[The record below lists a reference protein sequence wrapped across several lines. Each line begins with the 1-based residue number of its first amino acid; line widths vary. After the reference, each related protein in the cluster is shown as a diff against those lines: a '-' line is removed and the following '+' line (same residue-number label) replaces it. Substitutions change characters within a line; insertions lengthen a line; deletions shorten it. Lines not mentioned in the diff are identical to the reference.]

1 MSAPKRGRRGVSIF
15 ARTFLLLLAAL
26 LTAQLIGIAL
36 LVLRTPVYEMPV
48 HPPEVMA
55 LLTTKMPAGTQTL
68 KVHDSGQAP
77 LPAPGQIRD
86 RFAEFMMTN
95 WLDVTPER
103 VRFYRSSDEKL
114 PSPNFPQEEGQPR
127 LPPRTGPPGDERF
140 LREGPPPFADPDAP
154 PQAPVGDAAAQQPH
168 APPSDN
174 GIIAFD
180 AAMRATGSR
189 WRERGLAPASPLL
202 GGFTAALQ
210 QPDGRWRS
218 VVSPP
223 RRFSTAFKT
232 QVALLFVAGLLAML
246 PLAWWFSRALAA
258 PIRRFAEAADRL
270 GRNPDAEPLQRSG
283 PSEIVQAAD
292 SFNAMQARLN
302 RLVNERTHMVA
313 AIAHDLRTPLARL
326 AFRLEGLQPP
336 LRDKTIAD
344 IDEMKAMISAA
355 LDFIHNDSRRGAR
368 APLDFRL
375 LVESVVDDASDT
387 GADVTFVAGQ
397 AITIDGD
404 PLSLRR
410 MVMNLLENALKYGKR
425 ARLRLQRDG
434 ADCVL
439 WIDDDGPGIDTTQHE
454 KLFLPFFRGEN
465 SRNRD
470 TGGIGLGL
478 SVAHSIV
485 LAHGGKITLTNRPEG
500 GLRVCVE
507 LPCQAPAG

>member
-1 MSAPKRGRRGVSIF
+1 MSIF
-15 ARTFLLLLAAL
+15 VRTFLLLLAAL

-48 HPPEVMA
+48 HPPEVIA

-68 KVHDSGQAP
+68 KVRDSAHAP

-86 RFAEFMMTN
+86 SIAEFMMAN
-95 WLDVTPER
+95 WLDVAPEQ
-103 VRFYRSSDEKL
+103 VRFYRNGDENL
-114 PSPNFPQEEGQPR
+114 PRADFAPGERPR
-127 LPPRTGPPGDERF
+127 RMRLQFAPPDGEDFQRDGMPPLPEHGGPPQPPIDGAAA
-140 LREGPPPFADPDAP
+140 PPPQP
-154 PQAPVGDAAAQQPH
+154 PGGPASNAAFGAK
-168 APPSDN
+168 
-174 GIIAFD
+174 
-180 AAMRATGSR
+180 MRAMDSR
-189 WRERGLAPASPLL
+189 WRERGFAPASPLL
-202 GGFTAALQ
+202 GGFTAALR

-223 RRFSTAFKT
+223 RRLSTAFKT

-270 GRNPDAEPLQRSG
+270 GRNPDAAPLQRSG

-326 AFRLEGLQPP
+326 AFRLEGLQAP
-336 LRDKTIAD
+336 LRDKTLAD
-344 IDEMKAMISAA
+344 IEEMKAMISAA

-387 GADVTFVAGQ
+387 GAEVDFAAGQ
-397 AITIDGD
+397 AITLDGD

-410 MVMNLLENALKYGKR
+410 MVMNLVENALKYGKR
-425 ARLRLQRDG
+425 AHLQLHREG
-434 ADCVL
+434 GDCVL
-439 WIDDDGPGIDTTQHE
+439 WIDDDGPGIDPAQRE
-454 KLFLPFFRGEN
+454 QLFLPFFRGEN

-478 SVAHSIV
+478 SVAHSIA
-485 LAHGGKITLTNRPEG
+485 LAHGGEIALDNRAEG
-500 GLRVCVE
+500 GLRVSVR
-507 LPCQAPAG
+507 LPCQASA

>member
-1 MSAPKRGRRGVSIF
+1 MSASTRARRGVPIF
-15 ARTFLLLLAAL
+15 ARAFLLLVVAL
-26 LTAQLIGIAL
+26 LTAQLIGIA

-48 HPPEVMA
+48 HPPEVIA
-55 LLTTKMPAGTQTL
+55 LLSTRMPAGTQTL
-68 KVHDSGQAP
+68 KVQDTAHAP
-77 LPAPGQIRD
+77 LPARDQVRD
-86 RFAEFMMTN
+86 RNAERVMAH
-95 WLDVTPER
+95 WLDVPPDQ
-103 VRFYRSSDEKL
+103 VRFYRNSDGRLERL
-114 PSPNFPQEEGQPR
+114 RLRLGEHPPPPPHAVAADDDASLHGAMPPPHGQE
-127 LPPRTGPPGDERF
+127 PPPMMEPPPGAGE
-140 LREGPPPFADPDAP
+140 PPHD
-154 PQAPVGDAAAQQPH
+154 G
-168 APPSDN
+168 
-174 GIIAFD
+174 AFGG
-180 AAMRATGSR
+180 AMRASG
-189 WRERGLAPASPLL
+189 WRERGFAPAVPLL
-202 GGFTAALQ
+202 DGFTAALR

-218 VVSPP
+218 VMSPP
-223 RRFSTAFKT
+223 RRFSNEFKT
-232 QVALLFVAGLLAML
+232 QVVMLFLAGMLAML

-302 RLVNERTHMVA
+302 RLINERTHMVA

-355 LDFIHNDSRRGAR
+355 LDFIHNDSRRGTR

-387 GADVTFVAGQ
+387 GADVVLLLGD
-397 AITIDGD
+397 AITLDGD

-425 ARLRLQRDG
+425 ARLQLHRDG

-439 WIDDDGPGIDTTQHE
+439 WIDDDGPGIDPAQHE
-454 KLFLPFFRGEN
+454 QLFLPFFRGEN

-485 LAHGGKITLTNRPEG
+485 LAHGGEITLTNRPEG

>member
-1 MSAPKRGRRGVSIF
+1 MSAPKRDRRGVSIF
-15 ARTFLLLLAAL
+15 ARTFLLLAAL

-48 HPPEVMA
+48 HPPEVIA

-68 KVHDSGQAP
+68 KVHDSRQAP
-77 LPAPGQIRD
+77 LPAPGQVRD
-86 RFAEFMMTN
+86 RFAEFLLTN
-95 WLDVTPER
+95 WLDVAPER
-103 VRFYRSSDEKL
+103 VRFYRSSDEK
-114 PSPNFPQEEGQPR
+114 PPGPNFPLEDQPR
-127 LPPRTGPPGDERF
+127 LQPQAGPLGDARF
-140 LREGPPPFADPDAP
+140 LSEAPTPFADAGTP
-154 PQAPVGDAAAQQPH
+154 PQAAFGDAATRQQP
-168 APPSDN
+168 PLPT
-174 GIIAFD
+174 GD
-180 AAMRATGSR
+180 AGRFAAAVRAAGSR
-189 WRERGLAPASPLL
+189 WRERGLAPAAPLL

-302 RLVNERTHMVA
+302 RLINERTHMVA

-355 LDFIHNDSRRGAR
+355 LDFIHNDSRRGTR

-375 LVESVVDDASDT
+375 LVESVVDDAGDT
-387 GADVTFVAGQ
+387 GADVAFVAGQ
-397 AITIDGD
+397 AITLDGD

-425 ARLRLQRDG
+425 ARLQLQRDG
-434 ADCVL
+434 ADCAL
-439 WIDDDGPGIDTTQHE
+439 WIDDDGPGIDPTQHE

-485 LAHGGKITLTNRPEG
+485 LAHGGEIALTNRPEG

-507 LPCQAPAG
+507 LPCQAAAV

>member
-1 MSAPKRGRRGVSIF
+1 MNTPKRVRRGMSIF
-15 ARTFLLLLAAL
+15 VRTFLLLLAAL

-48 HPPEVMA
+48 HPPEVIA

-68 KVHDSGQAP
+68 KVHDSVHAP

-86 RFAEFMMTN
+86 SIAEFMMAN

-103 VRFYRSSDEKL
+103 VRFYRSSDENL
-114 PSPNFPQEEGQPR
+114 PNPNFPMDARKRMQAR
-127 LPPRTGPPGDERF
+127 AGPPGDERF
-140 LREGPPPFADPDAP
+140 LRNGSPPFDEHGPPPD
-154 PQAPVGDAAAQQPH
+154 VAAQPPAQPQ
-168 APPSDN
+168 SDRPMPA
-174 GIIAFD
+174 GAFG
-180 AAMRATGSR
+180 ATMRAMGAR
-189 WRERGLAPASPLL
+189 WRDRGFAPASPLL
-202 GGFTAALQ
+202 GGFTAALR
-210 QPDGRWRS
+210 QPDGRWRH

-223 RRFSTAFKT
+223 RRISTAFKT

-258 PIRRFAEAADRL
+258 PIKRFAEAADRL
-270 GRNPDAEPLQRSG
+270 GRNPDAQPLQRSG

-355 LDFIHNDSRRGAR
+355 LDFIHNDSRRGTR

-387 GADVTFVAGQ
+387 GAEVSFVAGQ
-397 AITIDGD
+397 AITLDGD

-425 ARLRLQRDG
+425 ARLQLHRDG

-439 WIDDDGPGIDTTQHE
+439 WIDDDGPGIDPAQHE
-454 KLFLPFFRGEN
+454 QLFLPFFRGEN

-485 LAHGGKITLTNRPEG
+485 LAHGGEITLTNRPEG

-507 LPCQAPAG
+507 LPCQATAG